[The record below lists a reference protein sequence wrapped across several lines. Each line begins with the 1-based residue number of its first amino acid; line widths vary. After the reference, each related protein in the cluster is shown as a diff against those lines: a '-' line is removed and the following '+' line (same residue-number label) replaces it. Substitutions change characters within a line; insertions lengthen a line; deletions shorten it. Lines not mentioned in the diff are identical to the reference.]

1 MIMGIPMNTLNSR
14 SLRALYRSFIPVY
27 AYQFPNWIY
36 QFPIFDEWGA
46 KWGVLLANGE
56 LNGEY
61 F

>member
-1 MIMGIPMNTLNSR
+1 MGSTFSK
-14 SLRALYRSFIPVY
+14 
-27 AYQFPNWIY
+27 
-36 QFPIFDEWGA
+36 WGA